1 MKLYIVADA
10 MLLWDKDGVM
20 TVNRAFLRELS
31 KYRVDYVICFAPAHF
46 GCWME
51 DIEEAQEA
59 WRYMANVLRFP
70 SDCRVIVFK
79 DGLDGDRLAADM
91 KESGEV
97 SGLWTENDA
106 DKAMCGRCG
115 IRCFSDWES
124 LESCG
129 VRQFRLPQTV
139 RSVLSAA
146 LQV

>member
-10 MLLWDKDGVM
+10 MLLWDRDGVM
-20 TVNRAFLRELS
+20 TVNRSFLRELS
-31 KYRVDYVICFAPAHF
+31 RYRVDYVICFAPSHF

-51 DIEEAQEA
+51 GIEEAQEA

-70 SDCRVIVFK
+70 GDYRVMVFK

-91 KESGEV
+91 KASGDV
-97 SGLWTENDA
+97 LGLWTENDA
-106 DKAMCGRCG
+106 DKAICASCG
-115 IRCFSDWES
+115 IRSFSDWQS
-124 LESCG
+124 LQSCG